1 VQSVVAGGH
10 IQVLPCCH
18 SCPAK
23 SRLNIS
29 FNMVMQVLASDG
41 SYVNKADVAVFP
53 VSTRMSGALV
63 YLAPGSMRQ
72 LHWHL
77 NIDEW
82 QYVLNGSV
90 EAGVFLRPGSSFD
103 GQLGPGDVG
112 FAPRGSAHYL
122 RNPTTEPA
130 FVVLVF
136 NDGKFTDI
144 ELPNFLGTV
153 PSAWTAAS
161 LNTSAQV
168 VSSIDYSRAGF
179 ALPMPAPSKQRPPR
193 SSAAAPLPV
202 AHR

>member
-1 VQSVVAGGH
+1 MCTDM
-10 IQVLPCCH
+10 L
-18 SCPAK
+18 
-23 SRLNIS
+23 
-29 FNMVMQVLASDG
+29 MQVSATDG

-53 VSTRMSGALV
+53 VSTHMSGALV

-82 QYVLNGSV
+82 QYVINGTV
-90 EAGVFLRPGSSFD
+90 EAGVFLKPGSSYD

-136 NDGKFTDI
+136 NDGRFTDI
-144 ELPNFLGTV
+144 ELSNFLGTV
-153 PSAWTAAS
+153 PGAWTAAS
-161 LNTSAQV
+161 LNTSAEV
-168 VSSIDYSRAGF
+168 VSSIDYKRAGF
-179 ALPMPAPSKQRPPR
+179 ALPLPPPPSKQQQRRPR
-193 SSAAAPLPV
+193 FFAAAGPV
-202 AHR
+202 RFAHR